1 MSPNDEIDGR
11 ALDKTQG
18 GGIEASDD
26 PIPRS
31 REANSGRD
39 LEDLQARLGP
49 LVASSF
55 FILVLE
61 PRSTPATSA
70 HPRLATAKDPRWRSA
85 GERAAAGVVE
95 QDLDDAEETISFGGD
110 DERRKRETMAS
121 NYGPSPT
128 NSPPPPPPP
137 LPPPP
142 VASSSLASG
151 SASAKRNPLV
161 DLLETE
167 RLYVDDLGVI
177 IKVCVRF

>member
-1 MSPNDEIDGR
+1 MRPF
-11 ALDKTQG
+11 
-18 GGIEASDD
+18 
-26 PIPRS
+26 P
-31 REANSGRD
+31 
-39 LEDLQARLGP
+39 
-49 LVASSF
+49 
-55 FILVLE
+55 
-61 PRSTPATSA
+61 
-70 HPRLATAKDPRWRSA
+70 